1 MGALLLGVPAVIAS
15 FSIFLFGQGDSG
27 LAFIVLAACTPL
39 ILLQDFGRYLAIAN
53 GKGQDALASDLLLLI
68 PLAIAGINAIAKPQV
83 LNALDSTLVLFASLL
98 VSLVALRKYGVV
110 TLSFKHLRTTIS
122 SDSLRRKKL
131 FQESI
136 TSAFTAVATIL
147 AVWVAYD
154 PLAVAAFNGA
164 LYVLS
169 PITLTVLIVN
179 LVIQQSV
186 SKSNGVI
193 HKREYAIFVT
203 LLFASVV
210 WSLSV
215 ANLPNFLGSVLL
227 GDSWNLVQPLVIPM
241 GAVLCLSLV
250 MEFVFMVFRS
260 REQFSLVVRVRILLA
275 LSTPFVYV
283 ICGALNYSLSRS
295 LYVVSTLIMFV
306 VLGLYVR
313 SRSYFLG

>member
-1 MGALLLGVPAVIAS
+1 LGALLLGVPAVIAS
-15 FSIFLFGQGDSG
+15 FSIFFFGQGDSG

-68 PLAIAGINAIAKPQV
+68 PLAIVGINAIAKPQV
-83 LNALDSTLVLFASLL
+83 LTALDSTLVLFASLL
-98 VSLVALRKYGVV
+98 MSLVALRKYGVV
-110 TLSFKHLRTTIS
+110 KLSFKHLRTTIS

-136 TSAFTAVATIL
+136 TSAFTAVATVL

-154 PLAVAAFNGA
+154 HLAVAAFNGA
-164 LYVLS
+164 LYALS

-210 WSLSV
+210 WTLSV
-215 ANLPNFLGSVLL
+215 ANLPNFLGSALL

-241 GAVLCLSLV
+241 GAVLCLSLLV
-250 MEFVFMVFRS
+250 EFVLMVFRA
-260 REQFSLVVRVRILLA
+260 RGQFSLVVSVRILISVLSPLIYLGGGILDFNLSSA
-275 LSTPFVYV
+275 LYIIACT
-283 ICGALNYSLSRS
+283 LS
-295 LYVVSTLIMFV
+295 VLIA
-306 VLGLYVR
+306 GLYIR
-313 SRSYFLG
+313 SKQDH